1 MGTEERIVHGAQP
14 DESCSLSAQDR
25 KDTPMEWPW
34 LRKHLILIQCSFL
47 AVCPGF
53 TSSILIPGTNAVAQE
68 LGISSQTATYLIA
81 VHVLFLGLA
90 PFFWIT
96 CMKAYGRRPILITS
110 TLLSCFAA
118 LGGGF
123 AKTYGGLMTA
133 RVFQSF
139 GISAGFVLPGVIVV
153 DIFSK
158 EQRGRKNGIWA
169 QMVSIGAPLGGVI
182 GGPVVRYAGWR
193 WALWLSAIMNAVQS
207 IAFILT
213 CPETSDLHRRSGNA
227 RFRVQHVLEPFL
239 ILQAPH
245 IVFVAFAY
253 GVTFA
258 IVSVGLATIVPLA
271 LEDLYE
277 FGAVAQGLFF
287 LGPLVGALIG
297 EQLAGPGSD
306 WIMKRER
313 RSSAAA
319 AAAAGDAGGTAQR
332 LERRLIVGLP
342 GFLIAVSGI
351 LIFGLTLQYRTHW
364 MGPCMGFAVA
374 NFGLQLVTTP
384 SKTYCVDC
392 LSSHSDSVLQLI
404 NTVRQILA
412 FTVPFWSPNLV
423 ERLGYGLG
431 YGIEAIIL
439 AVFSLGCV
447 LVLCWGELWRNQL
460 SIKKLED
467 TS

>member
-1 MGTEERIVHGAQP
+1 MSTEERIMDSTQQ
-14 DESCSLSAQDR
+14 DEICSLSAQDR
-25 KDTPMEWPW
+25 EDTPMKWSW

-53 TSSILIPGTNAVAQE
+53 TSSILIPGTNAVALE
-68 LGISSQTATYLIA
+68 LGIPQQKATYFIA

-90 PFFWIT
+90 PFFWIA

-123 AKTYGGLMTA
+123 AKTNGGLMTA

-153 DIFSK
+153 DIFSE

-182 GGPVVRYAGWR
+182 GGPVVRYAGWQ
-193 WALWLSAIMNAVQS
+193 WTLWLTAIMNAVQS

-213 CPETSDLHRRSGNA
+213 CPETSYRHRTSGNA
-227 RFRVQHVLEPFL
+227 KLRLQQVLEPFL

-258 IVSVGLATIVPLA
+258 IVSVGLATIVPIA
-271 LEDLYE
+271 LEKIYG

-306 WIMKRER
+306 WVMKRER
-313 RSSAAA
+313 GNATV
-319 AAAAGDAGGTAQR
+319 GDVGGTAQR

-342 GFLIAVSGI
+342 GFLIAVAGI

-374 NFGLQLVTTP
+374 NFGLQMVTTP

-392 LSSHSDSVLQLI
+392 LPSQSGSVLQLI
-404 NTVRQILA
+404 NTVRQIIA

-423 ERLGYGLG
+423 EHLGYGLG

-439 AVFSLGCV
+439 AAFSVGCV
-447 LVLCWGELWRNQL
+447 LVLCWGGLWRNKR
-460 SIKKLED
+460 SIKGLED